1 MISISIKA
9 DTEDLRRKLNNLVN
23 RQLPYATS
31 IALNETAKTLKIYNE
46 ALMRKAFENPTPFTM
61 NAFYVQ
67 YASKKNLIARLRR
80 KDKVVGKHYLEVQDT
95 GGMRPMKAFEK
106 NFQRR
111 LPYKGIVN
119 YILPADGTPMNR
131 YGNISP
137 GFLMKVMSQLQVQAD
152 SNMNTGYSKKTK
164 AGRRSRAGRYFVPPP
179 DHPLAQRG
187 GGGVYETK
195 QDPLGKERK
204 GSRVKKVLSFV
215 QAQPQYKKRTD
226 FDNNMRRAA
235 NRLLPKKMRVG
246 FSRAMSTAKLR

>member
-23 RQLPYATS
+23 SQLPYATS
-31 IALNETAKTLKIYNE
+31 VALNETAKTLKIYNE
-46 ALMRKAFENPTPFTM
+46 ALMRKAFENPTPYTM

-80 KDKVVGKHYLEVQDT
+80 KDKAVGKHYLEVQDT
-95 GGMRPMKAFEK
+95 GGKRPNKGFEN
-106 NFQRR
+106 NFKRR
-111 LPYKGIVN
+111 LPYEGIID
-119 YILPADGTPMNR
+119 YITPTDEAPRNK
-131 YGNISP
+131 YGNMSQ
-137 GFLMKVMSQLQVQAD
+137 GFLMKVMSQLQVQTD
-152 SNMNTGYSKKTK
+152 RNMNTGYDKKTK
-164 AGRRSRAGRYFVPPP
+164 SGRRSRAGRYFVPRP
-179 DHPLAQRG
+179 DHPLSQRG
-187 GGGVYETK
+187 GPGVYETK
-195 QDPLGKERK
+195 QDPLKKKRQ
-204 GSRVKKVLSFV
+204 GSRVKKVLNFV